1 MCSFYT
7 PCESVTHRAARG
19 QGPLS
24 PPARKIPTMTTAE
37 ANTAIRCFMAAR
49 AGRPLWPEEQ
59 VEYERL
65 LEAWAAAVRA
75 ELVTAA

>member
-1 MCSFYT
+1 
-7 PCESVTHRAARG
+7 
-19 QGPLS
+19 
-24 PPARKIPTMTTAE
+24 MTTAE